1 MQERVA
7 ACLHGFPA
15 PHSVSRIRFRLRQ
28 RRSRRGT
35 ECGNREARNL
45 FRVPLPGCLRR
56 RGWCFPARREWQRR
70 RALKALREAESV
82 GDDLTVTGPEG
93 RPSPEALFR
102 RQHKKVVTW
111 CLRFTGDK
119 EEANDLAQS
128 IFLKAFRQLGSFRGE
143 SKISTWLY
151 SITRSECMNYLKARS
166 ARPPPLAEDEVL
178 GSIPDAAALS
188 PFQMLERAR
197 CGPLVQSL
205 LDRALDDTEKRVFT
219 LHYGDEMPLD
229 VITRLLGLTNRSG
242 AKAFIV
248 SARRKISR
256 LVQQWN
262 ARELRLFME
271 GGAR

>member
-1 MQERVA
+1 
-7 ACLHGFPA
+7 
-15 PHSVSRIRFRLRQ
+15 
-28 RRSRRGT
+28 
-35 ECGNREARNL
+35 
-45 FRVPLPGCLRR
+45 
-56 RGWCFPARREWQRR
+56 
-70 RALKALREAESV
+70 
-82 GDDLTVTGPEG
+82 
-93 RPSPEALFR
+93 
-102 RQHKKVVTW
+102 VVTW

-119 EEANDLAQS
+119 EEANDLAQA

-166 ARPPPLAEDEVL
+166 ARPRPVEEEAL
-178 GSIPDAAALS
+178 GSVPDAALS
-188 PFQMLERAR
+188 PLQMLERAR
-197 CGPLVQSL
+197 SGPLVQSL
-205 LDRALDDTEKRVFT
+205 LDRALDETEKRVFT

-256 LVQQWN
+256 LMQQWN
-262 ARELRLFME
+262 ARELRLFTE